1 MQNQQMQMAMN
12 ANGGPVNGTPVMAN
26 MNIPGQQQQQQ
37 QQMDPREQLNT
48 YIYDYFL
55 RNNHN
60 RLARAMVECD
70 MKMSTQ
76 PAQKT
81 SPGNKPNGIDSMDDD
96 SISGLPNPLLP
107 KNQMA
112 DNSFLLDWWVQFW
125 DIYQATKVRSGQPSK
140 GAQYIQ
146 HTRHITQMQNEQRNQ
161 RMMMS
166 NPMNAQYQNAGVMM
180 RGNMPN
186 GVAQNDLK
194 RAALQNNRPNGNPM
208 ANMGQM
214 NKPNMMGAQMQRDGS
229 QMDMNGQ
236 RAPSPNS
243 NENAP
248 SPNKRPRVEGA
259 MNSNMPNAQFNEFGQ
274 QANNAQQKNIE
285 VYAQSLAQAHRV
297 ALNNTASP
305 QAMTQGSPMN
315 QGLDGQ
321 EIMFAAAPGQP
332 RPGMP
337 PQQPGGTPQQ
347 GSHALQDYQ
356 MQLMLLEQ
364 QNKKRLLMARQEQD
378 NMSGPH
384 QQGQGQFP
392 PAMSPSG
399 TRPGPSPNP
408 ADMKGRTPKLGQQGL
423 PGSPMPEGVMQQQRG
438 SPAPNMNFP
447 DPNNL
452 PPGMPP
458 QFYPQM
464 PNNPMMRP
472 PSSHPGANFN
482 GQPQMSQQQLDAMR
496 SGQMNG
502 QWRGGPP
509 QPGMPQQMM
518 QGGPMAGGPQQRGP
532 GQMPPPPAPAN
543 EQRPEASPAMSNQAP
558 PTPNQA
564 NKAAPKKK
572 GTKDN
577 KKPAPKKGPNAGTT
591 PAASAGEEAPT
602 PTPSTPIT
610 PMHAKSFNPNG
621 QPQQAPQPPQAQ
633 PPPQQQQTMGNDA
646 PFGDLADSNSFDL
659 GLNFGDGDQAL
670 ENFDFDSFLHTGDES
685 GGLSAFG
692 FEDFTNG
699 VEAGDGI

>member
-26 MNIPGQQQQQQ
+26 MGMPGPPPPPRPV
-37 QQMDPREQLNT
+37 MDPREQLNT
-48 YIYDYFL
+48 YIYDYFK

-60 RLARAMVECD
+60 RLARAMVDCD
-70 MKMSTQ
+70 MKMSIS
-76 PAQKT
+76 PPQKP
-81 SPGNKPNGIDSMDDD
+81 SPGNKPNGIDAMDDD
-96 SISGLPNPLLP
+96 AGADLPHPLLP

-125 DIYQATKVRSGQPSK
+125 DIYQATKDRGGMPSK
-140 GAQYIQ
+140 GAQYIA
-146 HTRHITQMQNEQRNQ
+146 HTRALTQMQNEQRNQ
-161 RMMMS
+161 RMMMN
-166 NPMNAQYQNAGVMM
+166 NPMNAQYQNVGNMM
-180 RGNMPN
+180 RANLPN
-186 GVAQNDLK
+186 GVAPNDLK

-214 NKPNMMGAQMQRDGS
+214 NKPNMMAAQMQRDGS

-236 RAPSPNS
+236 RPQSPSPND
-243 NENAP
+243 NAP
-248 SPNKRPRVEGA
+248 SPSKRPRVDGA
-259 MNSNMPNAQFNEFGQ
+259 MNNNMPNAPFNEFGQ
-274 QANNAQQKNIE
+274 PANNAQQKNIE
-285 VYAQSLAQAHRV
+285 VYAQSLAQQHRV

-315 QGLDGQ
+315 PGLDGQ
-321 EIMFAAAPGQP
+321 EIMFAGNQP

-337 PQQPGGTPQQ
+337 PQQPGQPQQ

-384 QQGQGQFP
+384 QQGAVGQFA

-399 TRPGPSPNP
+399 SRAGPSPNP
-408 ADMKGRTPKLGQQGL
+408 TDMKGRTPKLGQQGL

-447 DPNNL
+447 DPTL
-452 PPGMPP
+452 APPGMPP

-472 PSSHPGANFN
+472 PSSHPVVSFN
-482 GQPQMSQQQLDAMR
+482 GQQMSQQQMEAMR
-496 SGQMNG
+496 NNQMNG

-509 QPGMPQQMM
+509 QPGMPQPPQMM
-518 QGGPMAGGPQQRGP
+518 GGPMVGGPQQRS
-532 GQMPPPPAPAN
+532 QMPPPPAPSN

-558 PTPNQA
+558 PTPNQG

-572 GTKDN
+572 GTKEN

-621 QPQQAPQPPQAQ
+621 QPQQAPQQPPQAQ
-633 PPPQQQQTMGNDA
+633 PPAQPQQPMGSDA
-646 PFGDLADSNSFDL
+646 PFGDISDNSFDI
-659 GLNFGDGDQAL
+659 GLNFGDGDAAL
-670 ENFDFDSFLHTGDES
+670 ENFDFDSFLHTGEDN
-685 GGLSAFG
+685 GGFG
-692 FEDFTNG
+692 SLVGFDDFTNG

>member
-1 MQNQQMQMAMN
+1 MAMN
-12 ANGGPVNGTPVMAN
+12 ANGGPVNGTPIMAN
-26 MNIPGQQQQQQ
+26 MSMPVPPPARPV
-37 QQMDPREQLNT
+37 MDPREQLNT

-70 MKMSTQ
+70 MKMSTS
-76 PAQKT
+76 PPQKP
-81 SPGNKPNGIDSMDDD
+81 SPSSKPNGIDAIDDD
-96 SISGLPNPLLP
+96 SSSGLPLPLLP

-125 DIYQATKVRSGQPSK
+125 DIYQATKDRSGTPSK
-140 GAQYIQ
+140 GAQYIT
-146 HTRHITQMQNEQRNQ
+146 HTRALTHMQNEQRNQ
-161 RMMMS
+161 RMMMN
-166 NPMNAQYQNAGVMM
+166 NPMNAQYQNVGMM
-180 RGNMPN
+180 RANMPN

-214 NKPNMMGAQMQRDGS
+214 NKPNMIAAQMQRDGS

-236 RAPSPNS
+236 RAPSPNA

-259 MNSNMPNAQFNEFGQ
+259 MNNNMPNAQFNEFGQ

-285 VYAQSLAQAHRV
+285 VYAHSLAQQHRV

-315 QGLDGQ
+315 PGLDGQ
-321 EIMFAAAPGQP
+321 EIMFAGNQP
-332 RPGMP
+332 RPGMQ
-337 PQQPGGTPQQ
+337 PQQPGQPQQ

-384 QQGQGQFP
+384 QQGAAGGQFP

-399 TRPGPSPNP
+399 SRAGPSPNP
-408 ADMKGRTPKLGQQGL
+408 TDMKGRTPKLGQQGL

-447 DPNNL
+447 DPTL
-452 PPGMPP
+452 APPGMPP

-482 GQPQMSQQQLDAMR
+482 GQQMSQQQMEAMR
-496 SGQMNG
+496 NSQMNG

-509 QPGMPQQMM
+509 QPGMPQQPQMM
-518 QGGPMAGGPQQRGP
+518 GGPMAGGPQQRS
-532 GQMPPPPAPAN
+532 QMPPPPAPSN

-558 PTPNQA
+558 PTPNQG

-577 KKPAPKKGPNAGTT
+577 K
-591 PAASAGEEAPT
+591 
-602 PTPSTPIT
+602 
-610 PMHAKSFNPNG
+610 
-621 QPQQAPQPPQAQ
+621 PQQTPQQPPQAQ
-633 PPPQQQQTMGNDA
+633 PAQPQQPMGNDA
-646 PFGDLADSNSFDL
+646 PFGDISDNNFDI
-659 GLNFGDGDQAL
+659 GLNFGDGDAAL
-670 ENFDFDSFLHTGDES
+670 ENFDFDSFLHTGEDN
-685 GGLSAFG
+685 GGFG
-692 FEDFTNG
+692 SLVGFDDFTNG

>member
-26 MNIPGQQQQQQ
+26 MNMPGPPQQRPV
-37 QQMDPREQLNT
+37 MDPREQLNT

-70 MKMSTQ
+70 MKMST
-76 PAQKT
+76 
-81 SPGNKPNGIDSMDDD
+81 SPPTKSSPNQKPNGIDSMDDD
-96 SISGLPNPLLP
+96 STNGLPNPLLP

-125 DIYQATKVRSGQPSK
+125 DIYQATKDRSGQPSK

-146 HTRHITQMQNEQRNQ
+146 HTRHITHMQNEQRNQ

-166 NPMNAQYQNAGVMM
+166 NPMNAQYQNAGNMM

-186 GVAQNDLK
+186 GAAQNDLK
-194 RAALQNNRPNGNPM
+194 RTALQNNRPNSNPM

-214 NKPNMMGAQMQRDGS
+214 NKPNMMAAQMQRDGS

-236 RAPSPNS
+236 RAQSPSN

-259 MNSNMPNAQFNEFGQ
+259 MNNNMPNAQFNEFGQ

-285 VYAQSLAQAHRV
+285 VYAQSLAQQHRV

-315 QGLDGQ
+315 PGLDGQ
-321 EIMFAAAPGQP
+321 EIMFAGNQP

-337 PQQPGGTPQQ
+337 PQQPGQPQQ

-384 QQGQGQFP
+384 QQGQVGGQFP

-399 TRPGPSPNP
+399 SRAGPSPNP
-408 ADMKGRTPKLGQQGL
+408 TDMKGRTPKLGQQGL
-423 PGSPMPEGVMQQQRG
+423 PGSPMPESVMQQQRG

-447 DPNNL
+447 DPTL
-452 PPGMPP
+452 APPGMPP

-482 GQPQMSQQQLDAMR
+482 GQQQMTQQQMEAMR
-496 SGQMNG
+496 NGQMNG
-502 QWRGGPP
+502 QWRAGPP
-509 QPGMPQQMM
+509 QPGMPQQPQMM
-518 QGGPMAGGPQQRGP
+518 GGPMAGGPQQRGN
-532 GQMPPPPAPAN
+532 MPPPPAPAN

-558 PTPNQA
+558 PTPNQS

-577 KKPAPKKGPNAGTT
+577 KVKLCAPKTLSGIDIDIRSPHQRKGQTQV
-591 PAASAGEEAPT
+591 
-602 PTPSTPIT
+602 
-610 PMHAKSFNPNG
+610 
-621 QPQQAPQPPQAQ
+621 QPQQPPQTKKLPHQRRRHRSRRCTQSLSTRTASLNR
-633 PPPQQQQTMGNDA
+633 PHNS
-646 PFGDLADSNSFDL
+646 LHRRSLLLSNSSL
-659 GLNFGDGDQAL
+659 WAT
-670 ENFDFDSFLHTGDES
+670 LHLATS
-685 GGLSAFG
+685 QTTVS
-692 FEDFTNG
+692 TS
-699 VEAGDGI
+699 V

>member
-12 ANGGPVNGTPVMAN
+12 NGGPVNGTPVMAHLS
-26 MNIPGQQQQQQ
+26 MPGPPQHQA
-37 QQMDPREQLNT
+37 MDPREQLNT

-70 MKMSTQ
+70 MKMSTT

-81 SPGNKPNGIDSMDDD
+81 SPGSKPNGLDPDDD
-96 SISGLPNPLLP
+96 THGLPNPLLP

-125 DIYQATKVRSGQPSK
+125 DIFQASKIRSGQPTK

-166 NPMNAQYQNAGVMM
+166 NPMNAQYQAVGSMM
-180 RGNMPN
+180 RANMPN
-186 GVAQNDLK
+186 GVAPNDLK

-208 ANMGQM
+208 AMGQM
-214 NKPNMMGAQMQRDGS
+214 GKPQMAAQMQRDGS

-236 RAPSPNS
+236 RAPSPANDS
-243 NENAP
+243 AP
-248 SPNKRPRVEGA
+248 SPNKRPRVDGGL
-259 MNSNMPNAQFNEFGQ
+259 NMPGAPFNDFGQ
-274 QANNAQQKNIE
+274 PANNAQQKNME
-285 VYAQSLAQAHRV
+285 VYSQGLAQVHRV

-315 QGLDGQ
+315 QGMDGADM
-321 EIMFAAAPGQP
+321 MFANQP

-337 PQQPGGTPQQ
+337 PQQPGQPQQ

-378 NMSGPH
+378 NISQPH
-384 QQGQGQFP
+384 PQPGGFP
-392 PAMSPSG
+392 PVMSPSG
-399 TRPGPSPNP
+399 SRQGPSPNP

-423 PGSPMPEGVMQQQRG
+423 PGSPMPEGAMQQRA

-447 DPNNL
+447 DPNL
-452 PPGMPP
+452 APPGMPP

-472 PSSHPGANFN
+472 PSSHPAANFN
-482 GQPQMSQQQLDAMR
+482 GQQMTPQQMEAMR
-496 SGQMNG
+496 AGQMNGQMNG
-502 QWRGGPP
+502 QWRGQPG
-509 QPGMPQQMM
+509 PGMPQQPQMM
-518 QGGPMAGGPQQRGP
+518 GGPMQGGPQQR

-558 PTPNQA
+558 PTPNQG

-572 GTKDN
+572 GAKDN

-602 PTPSTPIT
+602 PTPNTPIT

-621 QPQQAPQPPQAQ
+621 QPQPQPPQ
-633 PPPQQQQTMGNDA
+633 PPPAAPMANDA
-646 PFGDLADSNSFDL
+646 PFGDLTENSFDI
-659 GLNFGDGDQAL
+659 GLNFGDGDTAL
-670 ENFDFDSFLHTGDES
+670 ENFDFDSFLHTGEDSS
-685 GGLSAFG
+685 GFG
-692 FEDFTNG
+692 SLVGFDDFTNG

>member
-1 MQNQQMQMAMN
+1 MQNQQMQMAM
-12 ANGGPVNGTPVMAN
+12 NGGPVNGTPVMAN
-26 MNIPGQQQQQQ
+26 MNMPGPPQRQP
-37 QQMDPREQLNT
+37 MDPREQLNT

-55 RNNHN
+55 RNNHG
-60 RLARAMVECD
+60 RLARAMIDCE
-70 MKMSTQ
+70 MKMSTT
-76 PAQKT
+76 PPTKT
-81 SPGNKPNGIDSMDDD
+81 SPGNKQNGMDHMDDD
-96 SISGLPNPLLP
+96 SITGLPNPLLP
-107 KNQMA
+107 EKQMA

-125 DIYQATKVRSGQPSK
+125 DIFQASK
-140 GAQYIQ
+140 GRGQTNTKGGQYIQ

-166 NPMNAQYQNAGVMM
+166 NPMNAQYQNVNMM
-180 RGNMPN
+180 RANMPN
-186 GVAQNDLK
+186 GVPNDLK

-208 ANMGQM
+208 ANMGPM
-214 NKPNMMGAQMQRDGS
+214 NKSNMMGQQMQRDGS
-229 QMDMNGQ
+229 QMDLNGQ
-236 RAPSPNS
+236 RPQSPNL

-259 MNSNMPNAQFNEFGQ
+259 MGNNMPNAQFNEFGQ
-274 QANNAQQKNIE
+274 PANNAPQQKLE
-285 VYAQSLAQAHRV
+285 
-297 ALNNTASP
+297 
-305 QAMTQGSPMN
+305 AMTQGSPMN

-321 EIMFAAAPGQP
+321 EIMFAGNQS

-337 PQQPGGTPQQ
+337 PQQPGQPQQ

-378 NMSGPH
+378 NISGPH

-399 TRPGPSPNP
+399 TRAGPSPNP

-423 PGSPMPEGVMQQQRG
+423 PGSPMPEGVMQQQRA

-447 DPNNL
+447 DPNL
-452 PPGMPP
+452 APPGMPP

-482 GQPQMSQQQLDAMR
+482 GQQQMTPQQVEAIR
-496 SGQMNG
+496 NGQMNG

-509 QPGMPQQMM
+509 QPGMPQQPQMM
-518 QGGPMAGGPQQRGP
+518 GGPMAGGPQQRN
-532 GQMPPPPAPAN
+532 QMPPPPAPTN

-558 PTPNQA
+558 PTPNQG
-564 NKAAPKKK
+564 NKAGPKKK

-621 QPQQAPQPPQAQ
+621 QPQQAPQQPPQPQAPGQQ
-633 PPPQQQQTMGNDA
+633 PMGNDA
-646 PFGDLADSNSFDL
+646 PFGDLTESSFDI
-659 GLNFGDGDQAL
+659 GLNFGDGDAAL
-670 ENFDFDSFLHTGDES
+670 ENFDFDSFLHTGEDS
-685 GGLSAFG
+685 GGFG
-692 FEDFTNG
+692 GLVGFDDFTNG
-699 VEAGDGI
+699 VEAGDGM